1 MSRSSRVQVFRAIVV
16 GLVTCELLGC
26 APPAVVYRPASA
38 VVADERGQPLSLTL
52 TTGERYIIS
61 GASVRNDTLYAVQLG
76 NEMSGDTRVAVPVNR
91 IAALARTEGGL
102 DAGGAGAIGLVV
114 GALFGALIIIGL
126 LAGLS

>member
-1 MSRSSRVQVFRAIVV
+1 MSRSSRVQVFRTIVI
-16 GLVTCELLGC
+16 GLVTCAPLGC
-26 APPAVVYRPASA
+26 APPAVVYRPASD
-38 VVADERGQPLSLTL
+38 VVADEKGQPLSLTL

-76 NEMSGDTRVAVPVNR
+76 VEMSSDTRLVVPVSR
-91 IAALARTEGGL
+91 IVSLARTERGL

-114 GALFGALIIIGL
+114 GALFGALFIIGL

>member
-16 GLVTCELLGC
+16 GLVTCAPLGC
-26 APPAVVYRPASA
+26 APPAVVYRPASD
-38 VVADERGQPLSLTL
+38 VVADEKGQPLSLTL

-61 GASVRNDTLYAVQLG
+61 GASVRNDTLYGVQLG
-76 NEMSGDTRVAVPVNR
+76 LEMSSDTRLVVPVSR
-91 IAALARTEGGL
+91 IVSLARTERGL

-114 GALFGALIIIGL
+114 GALFGALVIIGL